1 MKKVLF
7 GLFALSTV
15 AMAAET
21 NLYLRAGADLNG
33 EYDVINYE
41 GTKVNKDEAD
51 DFSWEI
57 AVEATREI
65 YPKVEL
71 GLGLAYQKHGDA
83 KSAFNHEV
91 YGENEWDDTTLEMAG
106 YTSIPLYIVAKYNF
120 DAINNFV
127 PYIKANLGYSF
138 NDEDGDLKVHG
149 TINEP
154 LENNPDYIVTEEWG
168 GKADVKIENGLY
180 YGIGAGFE
188 YNNFTMDLMYQV
200 NEAEAEITLPE
211 NEKFKKDYDYSRVT
225 LSFGYKF
232 NF

>member
-15 AMAAET
+15 VLAAET

-33 EYDVINYE
+33 KYDTISVEGYDLTEEDTDEFSYE
-41 GTKVNKDEAD
+41 
-51 DFSWEI
+51 F

-65 YPKVEL
+65 YPNLEV
-71 GLGLAYQKHGDA
+71 GVGLAYQKHGDP
-83 KSAFNHEV
+83 KTRKDSEV
-91 YGENEWDDTTLEMAG
+91 YSDGIEKDEYEMIG
-106 YTSIPLYIVAKYNF
+106 YTSIPLYLTAKYNF
-120 DAINNFV
+120 NAINNFV

-138 NDEDGDLKVHG
+138 NDEDGDAKYKSIYIADYGTYPYSENYKVK
-149 TINEP
+149 
-154 LENNPDYIVTEEWG
+154 LD
-168 GKADVKIENGLY
+168 NGLY

-200 NEAEAEITLPE
+200 NEADAEITSKEYPE
-211 NEKFKKDYDYSRVT
+211 DGTLKTDFDYSRVT

>member
-15 AMAAET
+15 ALAAET

-41 GTKVNKDEAD
+41 GDINKKDADE
-51 DFSWEI
+51 FSYEF

-65 YPKVEL
+65 YPNLEV
-71 GLGLAYQKHGDA
+71 GVGLAYQKHGNPKTYTESGNPVKDYSWTYEA
-83 KSAFNHEV
+83 
-91 YGENEWDDTTLEMAG
+91 EMVG
-106 YTSIPLYIVAKYNF
+106 YTSIPLYLTAKYNF
-120 DAINNFV
+120 NAINNFV

-138 NDEDGDLKVHG
+138 NDEDGDAKDVYKDTSIYDGKVTHH
-149 TINEP
+149 EYP
-154 LENNPDYIVTEEWG
+154 
-168 GKADVKIENGLY
+168 GKYDIKLDNGLY

-200 NEAEAEITLPE
+200 NETEAKITDKEYPE
-211 NEKFKKDYDYSRVT
+211 YNFKKDYDYSRVT

>member
-21 NLYLRAGADLNG
+21 NLYLRAGTDLYG
-33 EYDVINYE
+33 KYDVISVEGYDVSDEDLDEFSYE
-41 GTKVNKDEAD
+41 
-51 DFSWEI
+51 F

-65 YPKVEL
+65 YPNLEV
-71 GLGLAYQKHGDA
+71 GLGLAYQKHGDPETY
-83 KSAFNHEV
+83 SV
-91 YGENEWDDTTLEMAG
+91 SDSDDESSWTTKYEMPG
-106 YTSIPLYIVAKYNF
+106 YTSIPLYLTAKYNF
-120 DAINNFV
+120 NAINNFV

-138 NDEDGDLKVHG
+138 NDEDGDAKGIDNDTKYGHDV
-149 TINEP
+149 
-154 LENNPDYIVTEEWG
+154 WG
-168 GKADVKIENGLY
+168 YDVKIDDGLY
-180 YGIGAGFE
+180 YAIGAGFE

-200 NEAEAEITLPE
+200 NEADVEITDKEYPE
-211 NEKFKKDYDYSRVT
+211 DGTLKTDYDYSRVT

>member
-65 YPKVEL
+65 YLKVEL

-138 NDEDGDLKVHG
+138 NDGDGDFKMSGLSEDG
-149 TINEP
+149 T
-154 LENNPDYIVTEEWG
+154 LEGEVKGN
-168 GKADVKIENGLY
+168 VKIDDGLY

-200 NEAEAEITLPE
+200 NEAEAEVTVSELDV
-211 NEKFKKDYDYSRVT
+211 KTKKDYDYSRVT